1 MADTGVEL
9 PKWYRV
15 CLNTIVRKDKKLD
28 SERLRILPMG
38 SRVHVVQ
45 IEGRRVRIDQPI
57 AGWCSISSSTGDTI
71 LQVIQNQNLG
81 SAPTPKAG
89 NLKVM
94 SQKIAN
100 LQEKRENA
108 TTDAE
113 REKFQ
118 AELEVT
124 QAENARLQQEVSNLE
139 NQKKALE
146 QEMLGSLSTT
156 GGPVE
161 NKRFRAGDVV
171 FLAERE
177 LGIGIVRF
185 FGKVEGQTNDE
196 TGIDKDMW
204 VGCEFDT
211 DIGDSDGS
219 PGGFAVP
226 QNYAAFVKPS
236 NVKLITGEKL
246 MMKIV
251 VVQEQNGLLQNEVE
265 ALRELAASN
274 GLQAE
279 LDAMY
284 NEG

>member
-1 MADTGVEL
+1 MADTTVDL

-100 LQEKRENA
+100 LEEKRQNA
-108 TTDAE
+108 TSDAE

-118 AELEVT
+118 AELEVIR
-124 QAENARLQQEVSNLE
+124 AENERLKTEVGNLH
-139 NQKKALE
+139 NQKEAL
-146 QEMLGSLSTT
+146 QKEMVDSLNLT

-171 FLAERE
+171 FLQERE

-185 FGKVEGQTNDE
+185 FGKVDGQSNDE
-196 TGIDKDMW
+196 EGIDKDMW

-219 PGGFAVP
+219 PGGFSVP

-251 VVQEQNGLLQNEVE
+251 GVQEQNELLSSEVK
-265 ALRELAASN
+265 ALRELMVSN
-274 GLQAE
+274 GLESE
-279 LDAMY
+279 LEILY

>member
-1 MADTGVEL
+1 MADTNIDL

-100 LQEKRENA
+100 LEEKRQNA
-108 TTDAE
+108 TSDAE

-118 AELEVT
+118 AELEVIR
-124 QAENARLQQEVSNLE
+124 AENERLKTEVGNLH
-139 NQKKALE
+139 NQKEAL
-146 QEMLGSLSTT
+146 QKEMVDSLNLT

-171 FLAERE
+171 FLQERE

-185 FGKVEGQTNDE
+185 FGKVDGQSNDE
-196 TGIDKDMW
+196 EGIDKDMW

-219 PGGFAVP
+219 PGGFSVP

-251 VVQEQNGLLQNEVE
+251 GVQEQNELLSSEVK
-265 ALRELAASN
+265 ALRELMVSN
-274 GLQAE
+274 GLEAE
-279 LDAMY
+279 LENLY